1 MSNPMKAL
9 NEHFCYNTR
18 LAKALQQLLHPN
30 ERKMIQTWFDK
41 LMEMDKTTEEMVIRS
56 DYMWFIL
63 LMLQSKKI
71 REPFNKLPPAQ
82 LVPLKKFVPL
92 HVYEDVLILNE
103 PNMVYI
109 DRRSKTKRPSVR
121 DESANTTSKSRMDQE
136 YSL

>member
-1 MSNPMKAL
+1 MSNPIKAL
-9 NEHFCYNTR
+9 NEHFYYNTR
-18 LAKALQQLLHPN
+18 LAKALQQLLNPS

-41 LMEMDKTTEEMVIRS
+41 LIDMDKTTEQMVIRS

-71 REPFNKLPPAQ
+71 REPFNKLPPPQ

-109 DRRSKTKRPSVR
+109 DRRKKRPSLT
-121 DESANTTSKSRMDQE
+121 DDSANTTSCSTLDQH
-136 YSL
+136 L